1 MRPFAIFANFQ
12 VQLSLL
18 LGEQKLP
25 TEDDSILFNFPNVN
39 DLDHAAGFDST
50 RANSSKLPTNDSRSN
65 QWELKEAKGSMNFV
79 TCMNLFAGARESLPG
94 DSCLAPRPQQS
105 PVPSKVG
112 TPHLTG

>member
-1 MRPFAIFANFQ
+1 MRRRQVNERLIVKKRPFAIFANFQ

-50 RANSSKLPTNDSRSN
+50 RANSSESTDS
-65 QWELKEAKGSMNFV
+65 
-79 TCMNLFAGARESLPG
+79 
-94 DSCLAPRPQQS
+94 
-105 PVPSKVG
+105 
-112 TPHLTG
+112 